1 MLSRCPLGSAQLPS
15 PLRGE
20 GQVEFCGRA
29 HVRRGGVGWSRC
41 RQASSDVPGCVLPSG
56 QPSAGLCFASIQ
68 CSRVISVGSCGLR
81 LVEALALQMQSSD
94 GRARPT
100 LSESLVKRLAQCR
113 APLGLEED
121 ATIVEIIERLVDQCV
136 GLRESAE
143 PVVKRVRG
151 SKTGAERELFSET
164 ALSGLGWDVTHLKRR
179 EVPWGSADAFEKLNV
194 LSDPLRQLVLLFAET
209 PRSAGDLARSNVV
222 ALLVQGLLECEVA
235 REELLVGELAL
246 VNSLGDKFFSVLDGG
261 QSLADLSASFAA
273 RCPQLCH
280 LLGELVIGQH
290 TAANTRR
297 TPAVKMEWAMILAT
311 AIGKVRNV
319 RSCAFAA
326 PLYVVWRSL
335 GVPVDGINVLANL
348 GLSLS
353 AKDGAAKLKEEVEAE
368 RRKLA
373 RALKTDG
380 AAAGVCVVFDNIDV
394 ALGTKSFVKAEVD
407 KRSRL
412 IHVTAASVIHLD
424 KSAATNLGGARP
436 NGPLPLVSLF
446 ADSRSQE
453 RLTAAVC
460 GVLHEVLH
468 PFGRGMIGCQKLE
481 APLEHVH
488 FGSLAQSRRQ
498 ALPIAW
504 LEEGK
509 VVDMYDFAK
518 GVLDRFR
525 PGAQVHFVGDC
536 FSLQKLLAVRELL
549 YGENLSGRA
558 DPEDFPIVLV
568 PGWFHLYWNVFLGSL
583 LHSDRDLMELLVETA
598 DLRNLKLH
606 KDIGTCFND
615 VDRIATVLFPVVVV
629 RLFEFFRET
638 VAVQEKINLGRL
650 SEKEVMLRFTLFITC
665 TVKELGSGAG
675 GAKSAVRPVLE
686 WQRYCRVV
694 LLLSVYRSLRVAI
707 AARNHAHMVDV
718 LYFSVSLVCEGP
730 FKQYRKVIIEAVA
743 HFVRSSEAEK
753 ERFVQ
758 CFTANYSGGALGGR
772 SIDEVREF
780 DNKAVKEALRRNHR
794 SEGDLAPELELTE
807 SQRKVTEAFS
817 SAFPSLD
824 SSSGGAIPSL
834 PLCPSVIDIVERAQW
849 PSMMKPLAET
859 VAKKQN
865 SFFDAT
871 AHLQMAKETLESL
884 FRGQQFK

>member
-1 MLSRCPLGSAQLPS
+1 MMGHSYARVATRDGVVVWRNTELPRFLCI
-15 PLRGE
+15 P
-20 GQVEFCGRA
+20 GQVKGRVACFCWVTMYSDDR
-29 HVRRGGVGWSRC
+29 VRVMLPRGLVSEL
-41 RQASSDVPGCVLPSG
+41 SSCALFLEMGKDCSSLDV
-56 QPSAGLCFASIQ
+56 IT
-68 CSRVISVGSCGLR
+68 
-81 LVEALALQMQSSD
+81 E
-94 GRARPT
+94 
-100 LSESLVKRLAQCR
+100 LVKQC
-113 APLGLEED
+113 
-121 ATIVEIIERLVDQCV
+121 
-136 GLRESAE
+136 LRSPESAE

-164 ALSGLGWDVTHLKRR
+164 ALAGLGWDMTRLKHR
-179 EVPWGSADAFEKLNV
+179 EVPWGSADVFEKLNL

-222 ALLVQGLLECEVA
+222 ALLVQGLLECEVV
-235 REELLVGELAL
+235 REELLIAELAL
-246 VNSLGDKFFSVLDGG
+246 VNSLSEKFFSVLDG

-273 RCPQLCH
+273 QCPQLCR

-290 TAANTRR
+290 TGANTRR
-297 TPAVKMEWAMILAT
+297 TPAVKMEWALILAA

-326 PLYVVWRSL
+326 PLYVMWRSL
-335 GVPVDGINVLANL
+335 GVPVDAINVLANL
-348 GLSLS
+348 GLSVS
-353 AKDGAAKLKEEVEAE
+353 AKEGAARLKEEVEAE
-368 RRKLA
+368 RKKLA
-373 RALKTDG
+373 RALYADG
-380 AAAGVCVVFDNIDV
+380 AAAGVCIVFDNIDV

-412 IHVTAASVIHLD
+412 IHVTAASIIHLD
-424 KSAATNLGGARP
+424 KPVATNLGGARP
-436 NGPLPLVSLF
+436 NGPLPLALLF
-446 ADSRSQE
+446 ADSQSQE

-468 PFGRGMIGCQKLE
+468 PFGREMIGCQKLE
-481 APLEHVH
+481 PPLQHVH
-488 FGSLAQSRRQ
+488 VGSFAQSRRQ
-498 ALPIAW
+498 ALPLAW

-518 GVLDRFR
+518 GVLGRFR

-536 FSLQKLLAVRELL
+536 FSLQKLLAVRELV
-549 YGENLSGRA
+549 YGENLLGRA
-558 DPEDFPIVLV
+558 DPEDFPIILV

-606 KDIGTCFND
+606 KDVSTCFND
-615 VDRIATVLFPVVVV
+615 VDRVAAMLFPVVVV
-629 RLFEFFRET
+629 RLFQFFQEI
-638 VAVQEKINLGRL
+638 VAVEAKINLARL
-650 SEKEVMLRFTLFITC
+650 SEKEVMLRFTLFITG

-675 GAKSAVRPVLE
+675 GAKSAARRPVLE
-686 WQRYCRVV
+686 WQRYCRVA

-707 AARNHAHMVDV
+707 AARNHAHVVDV

-753 ERFVQ
+753 ARFMQ
-758 CFTANYSGGALGGR
+758 CFTANYSGGAFGGR

-794 SEGDLAPELELTE
+794 SEGDLVPELELTE

-834 PLCPSVIDIVERAQW
+834 PPCPSVTGIVERAQW
-849 PSMMKPLAET
+849 PSMMTPLAET

-865 SFFDAT
+865 SFFDVT
-871 AHLQMAKETLESL
+871 AHLQMVKETLESL